1 MPYIASSR
9 ASAGLL
15 GGGSPR
21 VLDVTWVPDSRR
33 VGGSLQP
40 VVSVLSAAF
49 AGEVEYESSSSHG
62 EAHRASRSAARDV
75 AGLAVRCALDAG
87 VAERSIDR
95 PEGAGGA
102 ARDERARSVK
112 VTETLL
118 RASERV
124 MARVEELEAAKARV
138 EADLMAAYGALHTI
152 AEQQIQALPAGS
164 SRRAAALVS
173 PVRVVAEEIALA
185 TGVGAGEVGRRLT
198 LATAPRRHR
207 RLLAALREGGTSL
220 YRAVQVA
227 SETVQLPDA
236 DVAAVQEAVL
246 APSRDGRPVGQ
257 RTFTA
262 RLRRAVASVDTR
274 GTAERRDQA
283 RARRGVFGRMVED
296 GMGCLTITADAGTV
310 AAILDRL
317 DTTARS
323 LRGTGDPRTLD
334 QLRCDLATH
343 ALLRNALTPC
353 DAGVVGG
360 ARATATGEPAA
371 AGADGV
377 PVPFTGDAA
386 ARVWLVVPFEVATGQ
401 SDAGCE
407 LPGHGW
413 VTAAHARELMT
424 RPGSVWQTLPVNVRD
439 GRAISRP
446 TRAYR
451 PTDAMV
457 EHVRAVD
464 GTCRGPDCHVPAA
477 RCDLDHE
484 TPWPAGETS
493 VGNVYAKER
502 RHHNLKTHQVWTSTP
517 TPDGGLQWTTLA
529 GARYTTYPKNWRD
542 GIGPPQGT
550 DPPDSA
556 PAVHDPSD
564 EPPPPFGLDDVP
576 PF

>member
-1 MPYIASSR
+1 M
-9 ASAGLL
+9 
-15 GGGSPR
+15 
-21 VLDVTWVPDSRR
+21 
-33 VGGSLQP
+33 
-40 VVSVLSAAF
+40 
-49 AGEVEYESSSSHG
+49 
-62 EAHRASRSAARDV
+62 
-75 AGLAVRCALDAG
+75 
-87 VAERSIDR
+87 
-95 PEGAGGA
+95 
-102 ARDERARSVK
+102 
-112 VTETLL
+112 
-118 RASERV
+118 
-124 MARVEELEAAKARV
+124 
-138 EADLMAAYGALHTI
+138 EADLIAAYGALHTI
-152 AEQQIQALPAGS
+152 QEQQIAALPVGS

-173 PVRVVAEEIALA
+173 PERVVAEEIALG

-207 RLLAALREGGTSL
+207 RILEALRHGGTSL

-236 DVAAVQEAVL
+236 DVAAVEEAVL

-257 RTFTA
+257 RTFSA

-274 GTAERRDQA
+274 AARERRDLA
-283 RARRGVFGRMVED
+283 RSRRGVFGRMVED
-296 GMGCLTITADAGTV
+296 GLGCLTITADAGTV
-310 AAILDRL
+310 AAVLDRL
-317 DTTARS
+317 DTTARG

-353 DAGVVGG
+353 DAGLAGAAGTAGG
-360 ARATATGEPAA
+360 A
-371 AGADGV
+371 AGAGAGASVKGV
-377 PVPFTGDAA
+377 PEPFTGDAA

-401 SDAGCE
+401 SDAACE

-424 RPGSVWQTLPVNVRD
+424 RPGSVWQTLPVEVRD
-439 GRAISRP
+439 GHAITRP
-446 TRAYR
+446 TKAYR

-493 VGNVYAKER
+493 VGNFYAKER
-502 RHHNLKTHQVWTSTP
+502 RHHNLKTHRVWTSTP
-517 TPDGGLQWTTLA
+517 TPEGGLQWTTLT
-529 GARYTTYPKNWRD
+529 GACYTTYPKNWRD
-542 GIGPPQGT
+542 GIGPPQSP

>member
-1 MPYIASSR
+1 MAQI
-9 ASAGLL
+9 
-15 GGGSPR
+15 
-21 VLDVTWVPDSRR
+21 
-33 VGGSLQP
+33 
-40 VVSVLSAAF
+40 
-49 AGEVEYESSSSHG
+49 
-62 EAHRASRSAARDV
+62 EA
-75 AGLAVRCALDAG
+75 
-87 VAERSIDR
+87 
-95 PEGAGGA
+95 
-102 ARDERARSVK
+102 
-112 VTETLL
+112 
-118 RASERV
+118 
-124 MARVEELEAAKARV
+124 LEAVKARV
-138 EADLMAAYGALHTI
+138 EADLIAAYGALHTI
-152 AEQQIQALPAGS
+152 AEQQIAALPAGS

-236 DVAAVQEAVL
+236 DVAAVEEAVL

-283 RARRGVFGRMVED
+283 RSRRGVFGRVVED

-310 AAILDRL
+310 AAVMDRL
-317 DTTARS
+317 DADARA

-343 ALLRNALTPC
+343 ALLRGHLVPGRG
-353 DAGVVGG
+353 AG
-360 ARATATGEPAA
+360 EL
-371 AGADGV
+371 
-377 PVPFTGDAA
+377 TGDAA

-401 SDAGCE
+401 SDAACE

-439 GRAISRP
+439 GHAISRP
-446 TRAYR
+446 TKAYR

-477 RCDLDHE
+477 LCDLDHE
-484 TPWPAGETS
+484 TPWPAGETA
-493 VGNVYAKER
+493 VTNFYAKER

-517 TPDGGLQWTTLA
+517 VADGGLQWTTLT
-529 GARYTTYPKNWRD
+529 GRTHPTYPKDWRE
-542 GIGPPQGT
+542 GIGPPG
-550 DPPDSA
+550 DD
-556 PAVHDPSD
+556 
-564 EPPPPFGLDDVP
+564 PPPF
-576 PF
+576 